1 MDVIVNPSSWTAIR
15 DFDGLSRTS
24 YCSTTGQPR
33 RQGEPVFRGAM
44 IDLEGFY
51 DICLDSAKQLAVE
64 AGYVA
69 PEEADRWMAVAEASD
84 LRLQVVERKLA
95 AAIKLID
102 SFTEYGVAEGEA

>member
-1 MDVIVNPSSWTAIR
+1 MDVIVNPASWTAIR
-15 DFDGLSRTS
+15 DFDGQSREM

-51 DICLDSAKQLAVE
+51 DICVDSAKQLAEEV
-64 AGYVA
+64 GYVP
-69 PEEADRWMAVAEASD
+69 PEEADRWKAVAEASD
-84 LRLQVVERKLA
+84 LRLKVVERKLA

>member
-1 MDVIVNPSSWTAIR
+1 MDVIVNPASWTAIR
-15 DFDGLSRTS
+15 DFDGQSREM

-33 RQGEPVFRGAM
+33 RRGEPVFRGAM

-51 DICLDSAKQLAVE
+51 DICVDSAKQLAEEV
-64 AGYVA
+64 GYVP
-69 PEEADRWMAVAEASD
+69 PEEAD
-84 LRLQVVERKLA
+84 LRLKVVERKLA

>member
-1 MDVIVNPSSWTAIR
+1 
-15 DFDGLSRTS
+15 
-24 YCSTTGQPR
+24 
-33 RQGEPVFRGAM
+33 M

-69 PEEADRWMAVAEASD
+69 PEEADRWKAVAEASD